1 MKWIAQVA
9 CIVAIIMFVVGC
21 ATPDPKPGGII
32 MTIPGKPPQVLY
44 PGGSEVMRSNLT
56 ADVT

>member
-1 MKWIAQVA
+1 
-9 CIVAIIMFVVGC
+9 IMFVVGC

-32 MTIPGKPPQVLY
+32 MTMPGKPPQVLY